1 MARVETQTGIDL
13 RTLRGS
19 GRRRRKERSVHAL
32 FGAAAGLSVLISAGI
47 VVVLLDKSIVFLTKV
62 PLGELWS
69 KGWFPRQSQ
78 FDLAT
83 IVIGTGL
90 IVVVAMVVAIPVGL
104 GAAIY
109 LAEYS
114 DRRLRRILKP
124 IIETLAGVPSIV
136 MAFFALSVISPDFV
150 KKLFSSATTFNLL
163 AAGLG
168 VGILTVPLVASVAED
183 AMFAV
188 PDALREAAY
197 GIGAR
202 RRSVTTSV
210 VFPAASSG
218 IAAAVILGISRAIGE
233 TMVVAIVAGG
243 TGGSL
248 RTFSLLGPG
257 QTMTGAISSLATGS
271 DQVAAVSGQQL
282 NPYDSLFL
290 VGFLLFVF
298 TFVLN
303 VVSERSVRRV
313 RRNF

>member
-248 RTFSLLGPG
+248 RTFNLLGPG

>member
-248 RTFSLLGPG
+248 RTFNLLGPG

-303 VVSERSVRRV
+303 VVSERFVRRV

>member
-1 MARVETQTGIDL
+1 MAVVAEQAGIDL
-13 RTLRGS
+13 RTFRLSVG
-19 GRRRRKERSVHAL
+19 RRRKERLVHAL
-32 FGAAAGLSVLISAGI
+32 FGGAAGVSVLISAAI
-47 VVVLLDKSIVFLTKV
+47 VLALLDKTILFLTKV

-69 KGWFPRQSQ
+69 KGWLPRNNA
-78 FDLAT
+78 FDLPT

-90 IVVVAMVVAIPVGL
+90 IVIVAMAVAIPVGL
-104 GAAIY
+104 GAAVY
-109 LAEYS
+109 LAEYA
-114 DRRLRRILKP
+114 DRRLRRVLKP
-124 IIETLAGVPSIV
+124 VIETLAGVPSIV
-136 MAFFALSVISPDFV
+136 MAFFALFVISPDFV

-163 AAGLG
+163 AAGIG

-202 RRSVTTSV
+202 RRTVSTSV

-233 TMVVAIVAGG
+233 TMVVAIVAGA

-248 RTFSLLGPG
+248 RTFNLLGPG
-257 QTMTGAISSLATGS
+257 QTMTGAISSLAVGS
-271 DQVAAVSGQQL
+271 DQVAAVSGQQV
-282 NPYDSLFL
+282 NPYDALYL
-290 VGFLLFVF
+290 VGLMLFVF
-298 TFVLN
+298 TLILN
-303 VVSERSVRRV
+303 VVSERFVRRV

>member
-47 VVVLLDKSIVFLTKV
+47 VVVLLDKSIVFLRKV

>member
-1 MARVETQTGIDL
+1 MTRVETHTGIEL

-19 GRRRRKERSVHAL
+19 TARRRKERSVHAL

-47 VVVLLDKSIVFLTKV
+47 VLALLDKSIVFLTKV

-69 KGWFPRQSQ
+69 KGWLPRNNA

-136 MAFFALSVISPDFV
+136 MAFFALFVISPDLV

-163 AAGLG
+163 AAGIG

-248 RTFSLLGPG
+248 RTFDLLGPG
-257 QTMTGAISSLATGS
+257 QTMTGAISSLAVGS
-271 DQVAAVSGQQL
+271 DQVAAVSGQQV
-282 NPYDSLFL
+282 NPYDALFL

-303 VVSERSVRRV
+303 VVSERFVRRV